1 MWPTLKLVQNSVKEQ
16 LTGSNFWRLY
26 YNSTDKLGYS
36 KEDHNLV
43 TKVSLTKQ
51 ISNIYNYAV
60 QESHNGILPT
70 SRLPHT
76 SVTMPKSRHTCTKL
90 GIPSFIWIRPR
101 KAHVNQKPPNYFPTS
116 FLILLKMC
124 EKECWKDFPHFQQ
137 NACSGI
143 SFQNCSLT
151 TICKKVIDPQKWAK
165 KLYTILVPKNWRI
178 FSQDIEHWNTSHLS
192 HPSK

>member
-1 MWPTLKLVQNSVKEQ
+1 MWPTLKLVQNLVEEQ

-26 YNSTDKLGYS
+26 YNSRDKLGYS
-36 KEDHNLV
+36 KDRHNLV

-60 QESHNGILPT
+60 PESHNGILPT

-76 SVTMPKSRHTCTKL
+76 SVSRPKSRHTCTKL
-90 GIPSFIWIRPR
+90 GIPTFIWIRPR
-101 KAHVNQKPPNYFPTS
+101 KAHVHQKPPNYFPTS

-137 NACSGI
+137 NICSGI
-143 SFQNCSLT
+143 SFQNCPLT

-165 KLYTILVPKNWRI
+165 KLYTILVPK
-178 FSQDIEHWNTSHLS
+178 IEGSSH
-192 HPSK
+192 KT